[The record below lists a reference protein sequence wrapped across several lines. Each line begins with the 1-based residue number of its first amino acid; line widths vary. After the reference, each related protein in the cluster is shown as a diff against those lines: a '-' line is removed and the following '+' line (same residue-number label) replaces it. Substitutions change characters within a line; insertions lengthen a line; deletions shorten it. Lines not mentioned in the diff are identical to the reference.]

1 LVLLAFGTAGF
12 GAAGFRSCR
21 FSVLLDFGAAGD
33 AVPNSH
39 PGRYITV
46 LYITVLYI
54 TVLLDN
60 EAQAGKRLG
69 FNEHNAGRAAP
80 DLLDVVV
87 KPGKLPDRPQRVVH
101 YSTVVT
107 GVSTILTNQF

>member
-1 LVLLAFGTAGF
+1 LLHCFSALLFCTVFLALSFWHCLSGTVF
-12 GAAGFRSCR
+12 
-21 FSVLLDFGAAGD
+21 
-33 AVPNSH
+33 
-39 PGRYITV
+39 
-46 LYITVLYI
+46 
-54 TVLLDN
+54 LDN

-69 FNEHNAGRAAP
+69 FNERNAGRAAP

-87 KPGKLPDRPQRVVH
+87 KPGKLPGQPQRVVH